1 LGVAYALKVEL
12 SQDEAKEVGAYVKK
26 VSGTE
31 LLIDER
37 VRVEIVKGDVKERK
51 DKATMIMRYRHI
63 EGF

>member
-1 LGVAYALKVEL
+1 MGVAYALKVEL
-12 SQDEAKEVGAYVKK
+12 SQDEAKEVGDYVQQI
-26 VSGTE
+26 SGNE
-31 LLIDER
+31 ILIDNR